1 MNKLLVRV
9 ALMSTFSFG
18 AGAQQMDLAAMQK
31 WGSAEMV
38 KYHIVGVYQATTF
51 IASDGAGQ
59 ADVTDRVIID
69 LDWKMSQ
76 QAIVGT
82 PAIQNFK
89 STTANVRDRAP
100 KCMAPVLKG
109 EYEHYELLSVK
120 MGLGGA
126 LDFTSR
132 ATYPEVD
139 VQYMCTAGR
148 KPVPAEA
155 KTTQKDFS
163 LPTPVLL
170 AMGVANTEEF
180 SIGPDKASFIVKKD
194 GWTWTIK
201 PTKAGGK

>member
-1 MNKLLVRV
+1 MKTATRLTIAFIALLP
-9 ALMSTFSFG
+9 LG
-18 AGAQQMDLAAMQK
+18 ARAQQMDLAAMQK

-38 KYHIVGVYQATTF
+38 KYHIVGVYQAATF
-51 IASDGAGQ
+51 IASDGVGQ

-69 LDWKMSQ
+69 LNWKMSQ
-76 QAIVGT
+76 QTIVGT

-89 STTANVRDRAP
+89 STTANVRDRGQ
-100 KCMAPVLKG
+100 CMAPVLKG

-132 ATYPEVD
+132 ATYPVVD
-139 VQYMCTAGR
+139 VAYMCTAGR
-148 KPVPAEA
+148 KPVPAEV

-170 AMGVANTEEF
+170 AMGVANTNDF
-180 SIGPDKASFIVKKD
+180 SIAPDKASFIVKKD
-194 GWTWTIK
+194 GWTWTIT